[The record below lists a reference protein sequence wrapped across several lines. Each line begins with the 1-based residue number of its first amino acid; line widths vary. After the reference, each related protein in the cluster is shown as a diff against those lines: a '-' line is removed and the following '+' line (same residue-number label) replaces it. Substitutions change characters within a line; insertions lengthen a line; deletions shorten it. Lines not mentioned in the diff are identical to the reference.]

1 MTTISTSVGTNSTT
15 SPGAYADGERLR
27 WTPQLYYSV
36 GRFGLMS
43 EDDPD
48 YARCF
53 TVTGRPRR
61 DVIRAHV
68 LGGAPGAAAGDTRIK
83 EKA

>member
-1 MTTISTSVGTNSTT
+1 MT
-15 SPGAYADGERLR
+15 
-27 WTPQLYYSV
+27 
-36 GRFGLMS
+36 

-61 DVIRAHV
+61 DVIRDHV
-68 LGGAPGAAAGDTRIK
+68 TTGRAPAAPTPPHE
-83 EKA
+83 EKV